1 MYQLPSETDL
11 SAQLKVS
18 RTTLRQALAL
28 LQDDGLLNRPR
39 LKSQGSR
46 SSILTNTVSPSY
58 PHSSYGSC
66 IYYLIFKLCLIFLI
80 LHF

>member
-1 MYQLPSETDL
+1 MFFIKLIFIYQLPSETDL

-28 LQDDGLLNRPR
+28 LQNDGLLNRPR
-39 LKSQGSR
+39 LKSRGSR

-58 PHSSYGSC
+58 PHS
-66 IYYLIFKLCLIFLI
+66 
-80 LHF
+80 